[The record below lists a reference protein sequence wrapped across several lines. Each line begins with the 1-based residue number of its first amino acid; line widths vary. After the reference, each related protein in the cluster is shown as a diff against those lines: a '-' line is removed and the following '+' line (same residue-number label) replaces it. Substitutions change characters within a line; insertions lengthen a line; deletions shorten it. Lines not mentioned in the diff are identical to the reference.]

1 MKISTH
7 IRKKIQLAKKAKEAA
22 TGGMSLRER
31 ILKTSTIKE
40 TSILEDS
47 KFFQPKDF
55 ITTPVPMLNVAMSGD
70 PDGGMIPG
78 VLMIAGPSR
87 HFKTGFALLLAK
99 AYLDKYEDAIILFYD
114 SEFGS
119 PQSYFTA
126 HGIAL
131 DRVIHTPI
139 QDVEQMKHD
148 MMTQLKELTDAD
160 HVMIIADSI
169 GNLASAKEIEDA
181 LKGDTKADFTR
192 AKALK
197 SLFRMI
203 TPHLTMKGIP
213 FIAINHSYKTIE
225 MYSKDQVGGG
235 TGGIYAANDIWILG
249 RQQDAEEGADKKKV
263 LNGYNFVVNIEKSR
277 FVKEKTKI
285 IISVSFEDGIDR
297 WSGLWDQARAFNIIV
312 PANKRKNKKDAFVM
326 DGTDPDD
333 EENSFN
339 RDSVE
344 SLGAFWKAVFKD
356 TELKTL
362 IKNKYTLAL
371 GDSIIKDEV
380 DETMDLETGELQE
393 NA

>member
-1 MKISTH
+1 MAKV
-7 IRKKIQLAKKAKEAA
+7 AKKPIDGSVTK
-22 TGGMSLRER
+22 TSLRDR

-40 TSILEDS
+40 TAILEDS

-55 ITTPVPMLNVAMSGD
+55 ISTPVPMLNVAMSGD
-70 PDGGMIPG
+70 PDGGLIPG

-99 AYLDKYEDAIILFYD
+99 AYLDKYDDAVILFYD

-119 PQSYFTA
+119 PQSYFSS

-131 DRVIHTPI
+131 DRVVHTPI

-148 MMTQLKELTDAD
+148 MMTQLGELTDAD

-169 GNLASAKEIEDA
+169 GNLASKKEIEDA
-181 LKGDTKADFTR
+181 LKGESKADFTR

-249 RQQDAEEGADKKKV
+249 RQQDKEEVGGKKQ

-285 IISVSFEDGIDR
+285 IIGISFEDGINR
-297 WSGLWDQARAFNIIV
+297 WSGLWDEAKDFNLVV
-312 PANKRKNKKDAFVM
+312 PASGKGRANHFVLDGQDPETDECFKR
-326 DGTDPDD
+326 
-333 EENSFN
+333 E
-339 RDSVE
+339 SVE
-344 SLGAFWKAVFKD
+344 NLGAFWNAVFKE
-356 TELKTL
+356 TNLKEL
-362 IKNKYTLAL
+362 IKNKYTLSL
-371 GDSIIKDEV
+371 GDSIIRDEV
-380 DETMDLETGELQE
+380 DETMNLDTGEVTE

>member
-1 MKISTH
+1 
-7 IRKKIQLAKKAKEAA
+7 
-22 TGGMSLRER
+22 MSLRDR
-31 ILKTSTIKE
+31 ILKASTIKE

-70 PDGGMIPG
+70 PDGGLIPG

-119 PQSYFTA
+119 PQSYFTS

-131 DRVIHTPI
+131 DRVVHTPI

-213 FIAINHSYKTIE
+213 FIAVNHSYKTIE

-249 RQQDAEEGADKKKV
+249 RQQDKDDKT
-263 LNGYNFVVNIEKSR
+263 LLGYNFVVNIEKSR

-285 IISVSFEDGIDR
+285 LIAVSFEEGINR
-297 WSGLWDQARAFNIIV
+297 WSGLWDEAKEFGIIV
-312 PANKRKNKKDAFVM
+312 PASGKGRANHFVM
-326 DGTDPDD
+326 DGQDPETD
-333 EENSFN
+333 ECFKRETVEN
-339 RDSVE
+339 
-344 SLGAFWKAVFKD
+344 LGAFWKAVFKD
-356 TELKTL
+356 TELKEL
-362 IKNKYTLAL
+362 IKNKYTLSL
-371 GDSIIKDEV
+371 GDSIIKE
-380 DETMDLETGELQE
+380 EANESMNLSTGEIEE